1 MPLESSLTLDAVSI
15 KMPLS
20 FNCDVRVNVG
30 NDLAGAAVDAAA
42 DAWAV
47 EAANRPPQMAIGRD
61 HLAIDVLD
69 RQSPFRA
76 DAMGIRVVDQIIG

>member
-1 MPLESSLTLDAVSI
+1 MPLESSLTLTAVSI

-20 FNCDVRVNVG
+20 FNRDVRVNVG

-47 EAANRPPQMAIGRD
+47 EAAHRPPQMAIGRD

-69 RQSPFRA
+69 RHSPFRA